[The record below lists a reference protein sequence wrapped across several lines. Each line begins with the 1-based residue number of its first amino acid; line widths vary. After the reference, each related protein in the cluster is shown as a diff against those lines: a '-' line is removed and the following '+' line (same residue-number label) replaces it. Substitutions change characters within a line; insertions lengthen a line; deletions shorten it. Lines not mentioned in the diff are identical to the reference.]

1 MVDIVLDLDDRLI
14 ERLRAKASLNGRS
27 LEGEIRAI
35 IHSTDPLTPEERLS
49 LSDQIRAKQAKASDL
64 LSEKQTREARDR
76 R

>member
-49 LSDQIRAKQAKASDL
+49 LSDQIRRS
-64 LSEKQTREARDR
+64 R
-76 R
+76 RRRVIC